1 MKKIPGMITAL
12 VLCVCFVL
20 LCGIAG
26 AEEIH
31 VLGSGNWDD
40 LDYQFKLPDGRILLT
55 GAKEKDDSDDLE
67 AWVLCLNPDRTVS
80 WEYLDREPD
89 GYTWARLA
97 AMMPDGTIA
106 VEFENIQLTDR
117 QNGITV
123 RFFTQDGQLTG
134 KEVPFSLDY
143 IPFRATPNWLML
155 YRWKEG
161 DVDETLLTDWDGN
174 ELLRYD
180 GLIMPGAYGF
190 TVENTEELV
199 LFGHDTLEDSHAKIM
214 KLDGL
219 TDNVLWETTL
229 EWQLPDTVEARFD
242 GGIKTED
249 GGYAVLLEEG
259 DANTDAVPYVWR
271 DFLVKVDA
279 EGRVQWINR
288 ESFERDNLSVRGMFS
303 HNGKIVVY
311 CGQVRGSDE
320 DPAQPWVFR
329 WFDEDGKEIGTT
341 EIKLNAED
349 FSVMSQY
356 LEPEEEGV
364 RREPVISFAEEIPM
378 GDELWALGVCYA
390 NEWNGDEETGTCV
403 ESRELVL
410 VRLPELE

>member
-1 MKKIPGMITAL
+1 M
-12 VLCVCFVL
+12 
-20 LCGIAG
+20 
-26 AEEIH
+26 
-31 VLGSGNWDD
+31 
-40 LDYQFKLPDGRILLT
+40 
-55 GAKEKDDSDDLE
+55 
-67 AWVLCLNPDRTVS
+67 
-80 WEYLDREPD
+80 
-89 GYTWARLA
+89 
-97 AMMPDGTIA
+97 
-106 VEFENIQLTDR
+106 
-117 QNGITV
+117 
-123 RFFTQDGQLTG
+123 
-134 KEVPFSLDY
+134 
-143 IPFRATPNWLML
+143 
-155 YRWKEG
+155 
-161 DVDETLLTDWDGN
+161 
-174 ELLRYD
+174 
-180 GLIMPGAYGF
+180 
-190 TVENTEELV
+190 
-199 LFGHDTLEDSHAKIM
+199 
-214 KLDGL
+214 
-219 TDNVLWETTL
+219 
-229 EWQLPDTVEARFD
+229 
-242 GGIKTED
+242 
-249 GGYAVLLEEG
+249 
-259 DANTDAVPYVWR
+259 
-271 DFLVKVDA
+271 KVDA

-320 DPAQPWVFR
+320 DPAQLWVFR

>member
-1 MKKIPGMITAL
+1 MPQVNCPTL
-12 VLCVCFVL
+12 THCFKENECL
-20 LCGIAG
+20 ENLAG
-26 AEEIH
+26 
-31 VLGSGNWDD
+31 LGNAAYVFIKS
-40 LDYQFKLPDGRILLT
+40 
-55 GAKEKDDSDDLE
+55 DLE
-67 AWVLCLNPDRTVS
+67 APLTRT
-80 WEYLDREPD
+80 
-89 GYTWARLA
+89 
-97 AMMPDGTIA
+97 GTKYSTPA
-106 VEFENIQLTDR
+106 FKAGKGLYKFELQDQMQGIVGESLKKR
-117 QNGITV
+117 Q
-123 RFFTQDGQLTG
+123 
-134 KEVPFSLDY
+134 
-143 IPFRATPNWLML
+143 
-155 YRWKEG
+155 
-161 DVDETLLTDWDGN
+161 
-174 ELLRYD
+174 
-180 GLIMPGAYGF
+180 GF
-190 TVENTEELV
+190 KQ
-199 LFGHDTLEDSHAKIM
+199 TLEFAFEAVNEAISSNARALNNLDVGFIVPDNEKYQIM
-214 KLDGL
+214 YDPYHDIKF
-219 TDNVLWETTL
+219 E
-229 EWQLPDTVEARFD
+229 D